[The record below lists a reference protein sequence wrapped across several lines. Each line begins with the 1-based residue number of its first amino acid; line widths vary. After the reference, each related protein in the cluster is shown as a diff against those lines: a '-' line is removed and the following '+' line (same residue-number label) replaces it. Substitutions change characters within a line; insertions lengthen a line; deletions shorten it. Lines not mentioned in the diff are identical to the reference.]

1 MRIFPPRDPEDR
13 VTAFFTV
20 LLFLAI
26 TAVAAVLFFF
36 GGTFPPDNAG
46 VWIMARWAA
55 ALIMLFCGYLTL
67 QAVFELF
74 VHLTIGPE
82 RFIALMIVLGLGTVG
97 YNLLTS

>member
-1 MRIFPPRDPEDR
+1 
-13 VTAFFTV
+13 
-20 LLFLAI
+20 
-26 TAVAAVLFFF
+26 
-36 GGTFPPDNAG
+36 
-46 VWIMARWAA
+46 
-55 ALIMLFCGYLTL
+55 MLFCGYLTL